1 MGIQLPRGSKDDIE
15 SYMLKEG
22 ELACASDSG
31 ILYMGTPS
39 GNVPIT
45 GGGEQGPPGPQGEPG
60 EPGPP
65 GPQGDPG
72 EPGPPGPQ
80 GDPGKQGEQGP
91 PGPKGDPGETPDI
104 SGLLPISGG
113 SMTGDLIAK
122 SNIVIGVRAVRNV
135 IYLNSEPTNDIGQD
149 GDIAI
154 VVEV

>member
-1 MGIQLPRGSKDDIE
+1 MGIQLPRGNKDDIE
-15 SYMLKEG
+15 SYMLKDG

-45 GGGEQGPPGPQGEPG
+45 GGGEQGPPGPQGE
-60 EPGPP
+60 
-65 GPQGDPG
+65 PG

-154 VVEV
+154 VLEV